1 MLASKKERKEV
12 HNFLLADLD
21 LQQLPGGEQP
31 CARAPQQLSCKCT
44 FLCHRI
50 FV

>member
-12 HNFLLADLD
+12 HSILLADLD
-21 LQQLPGGEQP
+21 LQQLPGGEQAR
-31 CARAPQQLSCKCT
+31 ARAPQQLSCK
-44 FLCHRI
+44 FNSLCHRI